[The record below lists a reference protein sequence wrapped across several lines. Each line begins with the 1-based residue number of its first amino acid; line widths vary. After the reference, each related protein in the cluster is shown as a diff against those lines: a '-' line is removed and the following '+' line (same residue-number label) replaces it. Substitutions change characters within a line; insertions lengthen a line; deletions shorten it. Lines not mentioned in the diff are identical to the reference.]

1 MPLKYGNRIKVSP
14 YLGIAPSTGDFLLG
28 NPVTGYQSFSAAI
41 PSIVSTDTVRYV
53 IEDGVNWEIGIG
65 TYNTSAGARIQRN
78 IITQSSASGFP
89 INASGSSTIMV
100 SVAAGDFL
108 PSDGGTVTG
117 TVVLPSTT
125 SIGTVS
131 STEIGYLSG
140 VTSAIQTQFN
150 AKAPTASPTLTGTIA
165 LSGAAAFSSSI
176 TEAVYA
182 IPGGSPFTPSIDP
195 TLGTIQTWTL
205 GASSSPTI
213 DAAFTT
219 GESVTLMIDDG
230 TAYAITWPGAVQWK
244 TDGGFAPTLNV
255 TGATAVVLWNVGGT
269 VYGARVGNA

>member
-1 MPLKYGNRIKVSP
+1 MPLKYGNRIKVQASGTP
-14 YLGIAPSTGDFLLG
+14 GTSDFVLGT
-28 NPVTGYQSFSAAI
+28 PVTGYQSISAAI
-41 PSIVSTDTVRYV
+41 SSITIGDTVRYV
-53 IEDGVNWEIGIG
+53 IEEGSSWEIGTG
-65 TYNTSAGARIQRN
+65 TYNTTGPKVARTTVI
-78 IITQSSASGFP
+78 QSSAGGSTL
-89 INASGSSTIMV
+89 INFTSAATLMV
-100 SVAAGDFL
+100 SVATGDFL

-182 IPGGSPFTPSIDP
+182 ISGTTPSIDP

>member
-1 MPLKYGNRIKVSP
+1 MPLTYGNRIKVQASGTP
-14 YLGIAPSTGDFLLG
+14 GTSAFVLGT
-28 NPVTGYQSFSAAI
+28 PVSGYQSFASAGIAD
-41 PSIVSTDTVRYV
+41 TNTVRYV
-53 IEDGVNWEIGIG
+53 IEDGVNWEIGTG
-65 TYNTSAGARIQRN
+65 TYSSSGPEVARN
-78 IITQSSASGFP
+78 LVTQSSAGGTTKILATS
-89 INASGSSTIMV
+89 AATIMV

-131 STEIGYLSG
+131 STEIGYLDG

-150 AKAPTASPTLTGTIA
+150 AKAPISSPTLTGTIA
-165 LSGAAAFSSSI
+165 LSGATAFSSSI
-176 TEAVYA
+176 AEAVYA
-182 IPGGSPFTPSIDP
+182 ITGTTPSIDP
-195 TLGTIQTWTL
+195 TNGTIQTWTL
-205 GASSSPTI
+205 SASSSPTI
-213 DAAFTT
+213 NAAFTT

-230 TAYAITWPGAVQWK
+230 TAYAITWPTISWK

>member
-1 MPLKYGNRIKVSP
+1 MPLTYGNRIKVRFS
-14 YLGIAPSTGDFLLG
+14 GSVGPSTGDFILG
-28 NPVTGYQSFSAAI
+28 TPVSGYQSFASAGIAN
-41 PSIVSTDTVRYV
+41 TNTVRYV
-53 IEDGVNWEIGIG
+53 IEEGSAWEIGTG
-65 TYNTSAGARIQRN
+65 QYLSAGPKVVRTVI
-78 IITQSSASGFP
+78 QSSAGVGVLVDFTP
-89 INASGSSTIMV
+89 AATIMV

-131 STEIGYLSG
+131 STEIGYLDG
-140 VTSAIQTQFN
+140 VTSGIQTQLN
-150 AKAPTASPTLTGTIA
+150 DKAPTASPTLTGTIA

-213 DAAFTT
+213 NAAFTT

-230 TAYAITWPGAVQWK
+230 TAYAITWPGTVQWK
-244 TDGGFAPTLNV
+244 TDGGLAPMLNA